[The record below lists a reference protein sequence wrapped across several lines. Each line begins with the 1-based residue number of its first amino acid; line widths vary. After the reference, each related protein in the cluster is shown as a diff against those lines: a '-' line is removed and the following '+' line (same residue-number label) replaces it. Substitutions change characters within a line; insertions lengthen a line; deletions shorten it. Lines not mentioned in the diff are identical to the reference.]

1 MKKFLSLILVMLM
14 VAALAACGKT
24 DQPAAGGQ
32 QPADGQQPAQNT
44 PAAASYAETVTVAI
58 DVLPS
63 SYDPGSNTFPIINRI
78 VYDELINYNKLTKEL
93 EPALATAWEWVGDN
107 CDVLHLD
114 LREGVTFQNG
124 NPFTAEDVEFTLAR
138 NANANIAG
146 YYDHCEIISDYSLD
160 VHLSAGNSDFPYIL
174 TNTLYAGVID
184 KESCEADPDYGT
196 AIGTGPWAY
205 DLDNT
210 IDGDTYVFTRNDSYW
225 GDKPETKQLILR
237 YIKESSSR
245 LIALQNKEVA
255 AFMTVGE
262 TDVPVVQGDSSLT
275 YCSGAG
281 VGPAKMYYIGFNMKN
296 GKAANN
302 LYLRQAIACAMN
314 NAEIIAAYGD
324 PGAVESDGAFWG
336 YDTPFRAS
344 SSDFQEDLTFNIE
357 HAKELVEKAKEAA
370 GGEIPTLKLLSN
382 YSKTVNS
389 TMCLAV
395 QAQCKAIGIDV
406 EIIESDSA
414 GVLAMTK
421 YAEPGDYDMIQYNV
435 PLESWPSAA
444 NRMFVQDSNNNRA
457 ILDDDH
463 VTDLLMKAAASSDD
477 SVRKEN
483 YVAVQT
489 YIHDQAV
496 YIPVYYGS
504 RDGAQLAETEGIVWT
519 NDGYPE
525 FTYVRVPA

>member
-1 MKKFLSLILVMLM
+1 MKKLLSLLL
-14 VAALAACGKT
+14 AAIMTLSLAACGSKNEPSDQT
-24 DQPAAGGQ
+24 DQDATAKK
-32 QPADGQQPAQNT
+32 A
-44 PAAASYAETVTVAI
+44 YAENVTVAI

-63 SYDPGSNTFPIINRI
+63 SYDPSSNAFPVINRL
-78 VYDELINYNKLTKEL
+78 VYDELINYNKQTKEL
-93 EPALATAWEWVGDN
+93 EPALATAWEWVGDD
-107 CDVLHLD
+107 CTVLHLD

-124 NPFTAEDVEFTLAR
+124 NPFTAEDVEYTLSH
-138 NANANIAG
+138 NSNANIAG
-146 YYDHCEIISDYSLD
+146 YYDHCEILGDYS
-160 VHLSAGNSDFPYIL
+160 VNICLSSGNSDFPYIL

-184 KESCEADPDYGT
+184 KESCEADADYGT

-210 IDGDTYVFTRNDSYW
+210 VDGDTYVFVRNDNYW
-225 GDKPETKQLILR
+225 GEKPDTKQLTLR

-245 LIALQNKEVA
+245 LIALQNKEIA
-255 AFMTVGE
+255 AYMTVGE
-262 TDVPVVQGDSSLT
+262 TDVPMVESDPTLT
-275 YCSGAG
+275 YCNGAG
-281 VGPAKMYYIGFNMKN
+281 VGPAKMYYIAFNMKN

-302 LYLRQAIACAMN
+302 LYLRQAIACAVN
-314 NAEIIAAYGD
+314 NAEIIAAYSD
-324 PGAVESDGAFWG
+324 SGAVESDGAFWG

-344 SSDFQEDLTFNIE
+344 TSDFQEDLSYNVE
-357 HAKELVEKAKEAA
+357 RAKELLEKAKEVA
-370 GGEIPTLKLLSN
+370 GGEIPTLTLLSN

-389 TMCLAV
+389 TMCLAF
-395 QAQCKAIGIDV
+395 QAQCKAIGLNV

-435 PLESWPSAA
+435 PLESWPTAV
-444 NRMFVQDSNNNRA
+444 NRMLVQNSNNNRA
-457 ILDDDH
+457 ILDDDY
-463 VTDLLMKAAASSDD
+463 VTGLLMEAAASSDEA
-477 SVRKEN
+477 VREKD
-483 YVAVQT
+483 YVAVQV
-489 YIHDQAV
+489 YVHDQAI